1 MEAVKVN
8 NFSFDYA
15 IGNET
20 ALHDISFTV
29 NEGEFIVVCGPSGC
43 GKSTLLKS
51 LKPQLK
57 PHGTTRGSIEFYGED
72 VYSLP
77 DVKTAGEIGFVMQN
91 PDAQIVTD
99 KVWHELAFGLE
110 NLGVA
115 TPIIRSRVAEMAN
128 YFGIHNW
135 FRKKTA
141 ELSGGQKQLLNLAS
155 VMLMQPKLL
164 ILDEPSSQLDPIA
177 AREFLENVR
186 KINLELGTTIIITEH
201 NLEEV
206 YGYADKVL
214 LMENGRVKRYLPPQE
229 MAQYLAT
236 EEHEGMYKALPTPAR
251 MYGSVLKGE
260 CPLSIVEG
268 RSWFSRLV
276 DEKHPSSPVLDEHE
290 RPEEKVIDVSEVW
303 FQYEKGSDPVLR
315 DLSFS
320 VRKGEI
326 CSILGGNGAG
336 KTTMLSVVSQ
346 KRRYNMGSIKI
357 SGKELNKYKGVEL
370 FEHNMAVLPQN
381 PQSLFV
387 FETLRRDLEEIFTGK
402 KLPKAEV
409 EERVLSMAK
418 KMEVDSLLDRHPYD
432 LSGGEMQKAALAKI
446 LLLEPKILLLDEP
459 TKGMDALSKEN
470 MGKILREL
478 AAEGKTVL
486 MVTHDIEFC
495 AKYSDHCMLF
505 FDGYIVSEGSPK
517 KFFAENSFYTT
528 AASRM
533 TRHLVQNIITCEEG
547 EKLCRSLL

>member
-1 MEAVKVN
+1 MEAIKVN
-8 NFSFDYA
+8 NFSFNYA
-15 IGNET
+15 VGNET
-20 ALHDISFTV
+20 ALRNINFTV

-57 PHGTTRGSIEFYGED
+57 PFGTTEGTVEFYGED

-77 DVKTAGEIGFVMQN
+77 DEKTAAEIGFVMQN

-110 NLGVA
+110 NLGVE

-155 VMLMQPKLL
+155 VMLMQPKLI

-206 YGYADKVL
+206 YGYADKVM
-214 LMENGRVKRYLPPQE
+214 LMENGTVKKYLPPQE
-229 MAQYLAT
+229 MAQYLA
-236 EEHEGMYKALPTPAR
+236 EKEMDGMYKALPTPAR

-276 DEKHPSSPVLDEHE
+276 DEKHPESPVLVEHE
-290 RPEEKVIDVSEVW
+290 RPSEKVIDINEVW
-303 FQYEKGSDPVLR
+303 FQYEKGADPVLR
-315 DLSFS
+315 DLSFT

-326 CSILGGNGAG
+326 CSVLGGNGAG

-346 KRRYNMGSIKI
+346 KRKYNLGSIKI
-357 SGKELNKYKGVEL
+357 CGKELSKYKGVEL
-370 FEHNMAVLPQN
+370 FDKNMAVLPQN

-387 FETLRRDLEEIFTGK
+387 FETLRRDLEEVFVGK
-402 KLPKAEV
+402 KLSKE
-409 EERVLSMAK
+409 EISERVLSIAK

-446 LLLEPKILLLDEP
+446 LLLEPKLLLLDEP

-470 MGKILREL
+470 MGNILREL
-478 AAEGKTVL
+478 ASEGATVL

-517 KFFAENSFYTT
+517 KFFSENSFYTT

-533 TRHLVQNIITCEEG
+533 TRHLVRNIITCEEG
-547 EKLCRSLL
+547 EQLCRSLL

>member
-1 MEAVKVN
+1 METVKVN
-8 NFSFDYA
+8 GFSFKYSL
-15 IGNET
+15 GSKP
-20 ALHDISFTV
+20 ALKDINFTV

-43 GKSTLLKS
+43 GKSTLLRS
-51 LKPQLK
+51 LKPQLR
-57 PHGTTRGSIEFYGED
+57 PFGETSGSIEFCGREIKD
-72 VYSLP
+72 IP
-77 DVKTAGEIGFVMQN
+77 DEESAAQIGFVMQS

-110 NLGVA
+110 NLGVP
-115 TPIIRSRVAEMAN
+115 THIIRSRVAEMAN
-128 YFGIHNW
+128 YFGIHTW

-177 AREFLENVR
+177 SREFLENVR

-201 NLEEV
+201 NLEDV

-214 LMENGRVKRYLPPQE
+214 LMEHGEAVKYLPPQE
-229 MAQYLAT
+229 MAQYLA
-236 EEHEGMYKALPTPAR
+236 ENERDGMYKALPTPAR
-251 MYGSVLKGE
+251 MYGCVLRGE

-268 RSWFSRLV
+268 RRWFSRQMEGKALP
-276 DEKHPSSPVLDEHE
+276 KPVLTEE
-290 RPEEKVIDVSEVW
+290 KRPEERAIDVKEVW
-303 FQYEKGSDPVLR
+303 FQYEKGADPVLR

-320 VRKGEI
+320 LRRGEI

-336 KTTMLSVVSQ
+336 KTTTLSVISQ
-346 KRRYNMGSIKI
+346 KNKFNMGRINIAGKDIK
-357 SGKELNKYKGVEL
+357 KYKGNEL
-370 FEHNMAVLPQN
+370 FDHNLAVLPQN

-387 FETLRRDLEEIFTGK
+387 FETLRRDLEEVLRLRKMK
-402 KLPKAEV
+402 KE
-409 EERVLSMAK
+409 EINERVELMAK
-418 KMEVDSLLDRHPYD
+418 MLGLSELLERHPYD

-470 MGKILREL
+470 LGGILRGL
-478 AAEGKTVL
+478 RDSGVSVL

-517 KFFAENSFYTT
+517 KFFADNSFYTT

-533 TRHLVQNIITCEEG
+533 TRHLVPNIITCEEG
-547 EKLCRSLL
+547 EQLCKSLC

>member
-1 MEAVKVN
+1 MEAISVK
-8 NFSFDYA
+8 NFSFNYA

-20 ALHDISFTV
+20 ALHNIDFTV
-29 NEGEFIVVCGPSGC
+29 NEGEFIVLCGPSGC

-57 PHGTTRGSIEFYGED
+57 PNGSTEGVIEFYGED

-77 DVKTAGEIGFVMQN
+77 EEKTAAEIGFVMQN

-110 NLGVA
+110 NLGVP
-115 TPIIRSRVAEMAN
+115 TPVIRSRVAEMAN
-128 YFGIHNW
+128 YFGIHTW

-155 VMLMQPKLL
+155 VMLMQPKLI

-214 LMENGRVKRYLPPQE
+214 LMEEGRVKKYLTPQE
-229 MAQYLAT
+229 MAQYLAKN
-236 EEHEGMYKALPTPAR
+236 EHEGMYKALPTPAR

-268 RSWFSRLV
+268 RNWFSRLV
-276 DEKHPSSPVLDEHE
+276 EEKHLKSPVLTEHK
-290 RPEEKVIDVSEVW
+290 RPEEKVIDIKEVW
-303 FQYEKGSDPVLR
+303 FQYEKGADPVLR
-315 DLSFS
+315 DLSMS
-320 VRKGEI
+320 VRKGEV
-326 CSILGGNGAG
+326 CSVLGGNGAG
-336 KTTMLSVVSQ
+336 KTTMLSVISQ
-346 KRRYNMGSIKI
+346 KKKYNLGSVKI
-357 SGKELNKYKGVEL
+357 CGKELSKYKGIEL
-370 FEHNMAVLPQN
+370 FQGNMAVLPQN

-387 FETLRRDLEEIFTGK
+387 FETLRRDLEEVFVGK
-402 KLPKAEV
+402 KLPK
-409 EERVLSMAK
+409 EEIERRVLEMAK
-418 KMEVDSLLDRHPYD
+418 KTEISALLDRHPYD

-446 LLLEPKILLLDEP
+446 LLLEPKLLLLDEP

-470 MGKILREL
+470 MGNILREL
-478 AAEGKTVL
+478 TAEGKTVL

-505 FDGYIVSEGSPK
+505 FDGYIVSEGTPK
-517 KFFAENSFYTT
+517 KFFSENSFYTT

-547 EKLCRSLL
+547 EQLCKGLL

>member
-1 MEAVKVN
+1 METVKVN
-8 NFSFDYA
+8 GFSFKYSL
-15 IGNET
+15 GSKP
-20 ALHDISFTV
+20 ALKDINFTV

-43 GKSTLLKS
+43 GKSTLLRS
-51 LKPQLK
+51 LKPQLR
-57 PHGTTRGSIEFYGED
+57 PFGETSGSIEFCGREIKD
-72 VYSLP
+72 IP
-77 DVKTAGEIGFVMQN
+77 DEESAAQIGFVMQS

-110 NLGVA
+110 NLGVP
-115 TPIIRSRVAEMAN
+115 THIIRSRVAEMAN
-128 YFGIHNW
+128 YFGIHTW

-177 AREFLENVR
+177 SREFLENVR

-201 NLEEV
+201 NLEDV

-214 LMENGRVKRYLPPQE
+214 LMEHGEAVKYLPPQE
-229 MAQYLAT
+229 MAQYLA
-236 EEHEGMYKALPTPAR
+236 ENERDGMYKALPTPAR
-251 MYGSVLKGE
+251 MYGCVLRGE

-268 RSWFSRLV
+268 RRWFSRQMEGKALP
-276 DEKHPSSPVLDEHE
+276 KPVLT
-290 RPEEKVIDVSEVW
+290 EEKRPDERAIDVKEVW
-303 FQYEKGSDPVLR
+303 FQYEKGADPVLR

-320 VRKGEI
+320 LRRGEI

-336 KTTMLSVVSQ
+336 KTTTLSVISQ
-346 KRRYNMGSIKI
+346 KNKFNIGRINIAGKDIK
-357 SGKELNKYKGVEL
+357 KYKGNEL
-370 FEHNMAVLPQN
+370 FDHNLAVLPQN

-387 FETLRRDLEEIFTGK
+387 FETLRRDLEEVLRLRKMK
-402 KLPKAEV
+402 KE
-409 EERVLSMAK
+409 EINERVELMAK
-418 KMEVDSLLDRHPYD
+418 MLGLSELLERHPYD

-470 MGKILREL
+470 LGGILRGL
-478 AAEGKTVL
+478 RDSGVSVL

-517 KFFAENSFYTT
+517 KFFADNSFYTT

-533 TRHLVQNIITCEEG
+533 TRHLVPNIITCEEG
-547 EKLCRSLL
+547 EQLCKSLC